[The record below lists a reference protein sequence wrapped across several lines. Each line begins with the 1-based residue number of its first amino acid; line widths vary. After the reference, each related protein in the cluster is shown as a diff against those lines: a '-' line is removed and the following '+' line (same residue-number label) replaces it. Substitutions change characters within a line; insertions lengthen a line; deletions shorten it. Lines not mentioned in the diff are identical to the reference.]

1 MLIALLIMLREGI
14 EAALIVGIVASF
26 LKQSGHSELMP
37 KVWLG
42 VFLAAAMCL
51 GIGYGIHSVTGE
63 IPQKEQEL
71 VVGVIGLV
79 AVAMLTYM
87 ILWMKK
93 AARSM
98 KQHLQDSVQTA
109 LNHGSGQ
116 GWALV
121 GMAFLAVAREGLESV
136 FFLLAVF
143 NQSPTAAMPLGAVL
157 GLAASAVV
165 GWLIYQGGVRINL
178 ARFFRWTGV
187 FLIFVAAGLTSGA
200 FRALHE
206 AGVWNVW
213 QVNPFDWSSHT
224 PLDWSHVLHEDSPL
238 GVLLGGFFGYTHHP
252 VLSDFILYFAY
263 LIPVLFLFLRGSKP
277 AAVSSQTS

>member
-42 VFLAAAMCL
+42 VFLASVMCL
-51 GIGYGIHSVTGE
+51 GIGYGIHSATGE
-63 IPQKEQEL
+63 IPQKEQEF

-98 KQHLQDSVQTA
+98 KQQLQDSVQMA
-109 LNHGSGQ
+109 LNRGDGQ

-143 NQSPTAAMPLGAVL
+143 QQSPTWSMPVGAVL
-157 GLAASAVV
+157 GLLAAVV
-165 GWLIYQGGVRINL
+165 IGALIYQGGMRLNL
-178 ARFFRWTGV
+178 AKFFRWTGA
-187 FLIFVAAGLTSGA
+187 FLIVVAAGLVAGSL
-200 FRALHE
+200 RALHE
-206 AGVWNVW
+206 AGVWNHLQEV
-213 QVNPFDWSSHT
+213 VFDSSKY
-224 PLDWSHVLHEDSPL
+224 LHEDSPL
-238 GVLLGGFFGYTHHP
+238 GVLLGGFFGYTDHP
-252 VLSDFILYFAY
+252 TQGEVLAWLLY
-263 LIPVLFLFLRGSKP
+263 LVPVMIWFLHGSRP
-277 AAVSSQTS
+277 AAVQRSSESH